1 MFEIPVPVHRRW
13 YRQLMGREFFIL
25 RRKLLWYRSR
35 KIWSDQRGELCPAFL
50 KFQHRSVVLR
60 PLPGVD
66 PTLQLNKRRN
76 LELATARIDQIV
88 IQPGET
94 FSFWKLVGRPTRRKG
109 YLKGLVLRHGL
120 ISEGIGGGLCQL
132 GNLLFWMAAHS
143 PLTITER
150 WRHGYDVF
158 PDLNRSVPFGAGATL
173 AYNYIDFQITNNTPY
188 RFSFRLWLDSS
199 FLNGSLYC
207 DFDYQSTFSVEERFH
222 EIKQQIWGGYSR
234 HNQIH
239 RIEHDQHGVISEH
252 MLVENHALMMYEPL
266 LPPS

>member
-1 MFEIPVPVHRRW
+1 MFEIPVPFHRRW

-25 RRKLLWYRSR
+25 RRKLRWYRSR

-143 PLTITER
+143 PLTITETVSYT
-150 WRHGYDVF
+150 H
-158 PDLNRSVPFGAGATL
+158 LTL
-173 AYNYIDFQITNNTPY
+173 PTM
-188 RFSFRLWLDSS
+188 S
-199 FLNGSLYC
+199 
-207 DFDYQSTFSVEERFH
+207 
-222 EIKQQIWGGYSR
+222 
-234 HNQIH
+234 
-239 RIEHDQHGVISEH
+239 
-252 MLVENHALMMYEPL
+252 
-266 LPPS
+266 

>member
-1 MFEIPVPVHRRW
+1 MCIRD
-13 YRQLMGREFFIL
+13 
-25 RRKLLWYRSR
+25 S
-35 KIWSDQRGELCPAFL
+35 
-50 KFQHRSVVLR
+50 
-60 PLPGVD
+60 
-66 PTLQLNKRRN
+66 
-76 LELATARIDQIV
+76 
-88 IQPGET
+88 
-94 FSFWKLVGRPTRRKG
+94 
-109 YLKGLVLRHGL
+109 
-120 ISEGIGGGLCQL
+120 
-132 GNLLFWMAAHS
+132 
-143 PLTITER
+143 TER

-158 PDLNRSVPFGAGATL
+158 PDLNRSIPFGAGATL